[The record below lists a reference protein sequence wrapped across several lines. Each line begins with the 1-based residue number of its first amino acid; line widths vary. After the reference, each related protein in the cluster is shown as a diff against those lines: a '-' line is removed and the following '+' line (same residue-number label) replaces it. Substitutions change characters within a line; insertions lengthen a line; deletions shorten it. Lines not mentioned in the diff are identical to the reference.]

1 MPRGERKIVA
11 WSSESYPPDERQNF
25 ARYLC
30 RMRRVWVTGG
40 AGFIGSHLVRLLLTG
55 GDDREIH
62 TLDALTYAGNLANL
76 SDVLSHPRHTFHR
89 VDIADHEAIEALWNQ
104 APPDT
109 ILHLAAES
117 HVDRSILS
125 PMDFVHTNVIGT
137 VTLLEAARR
146 YWKGRT
152 DVLFYQVSTDEV
164 YGSLPEGA
172 FFTEGSP
179 YDPRSPYSASKAAA
193 DHFVR
198 AYGHTYGIPYLISNC
213 GNNYGPYQFPEKL
226 IPLTI
231 THLMERRP
239 IPVYGAG
246 QNVRDWIYVE
256 DHVQAIALLAERG
269 QPGHTYLIG
278 AENPRPNI
286 EVVRL
291 LCDIYDELTG
301 TSNSQ
306 SLITFVKDR
315 PGHDFR
321 YAIQPSAHL
330 KALGWQ
336 PAVSFEEGLRRT
348 VAWYLSHT
356 EWLAAVRSGEYQRY
370 YELQYRE
377 RLG

>member
-1 MPRGERKIVA
+1 
-11 WSSESYPPDERQNF
+11 
-25 ARYLC
+25 
-30 RMRRVWVTGG
+30 MRCVWVTGG
-40 AGFIGSHLVRLLLTG
+40 AGFIGNHLVRHLLATKAMW
-55 GDDREIH
+55 EIH
-62 TLDALTYAGNLANL
+62 TIDALTYAGNLANL
-76 SDVLSHPRHTFHR
+76 ADVLSHPRHTFHR
-89 VDIADHEAIEALWNQ
+89 LDIADRDAVEALWHQ
-104 APPDT
+104 APPDM

-137 VTLLEAARR
+137 ITLLEAARR
-146 YWKGRT
+146 HWKERT

-164 YGSLPEGA
+164 YGSLPEGG
-172 FFTEGSP
+172 FFTESSP

-239 IPVYGAG
+239 IPVYGTG

-256 DHVQAIALLAERG
+256 DHVRAIALLAEHGQRG
-269 QPGHTYLIG
+269 RTYLIG
-278 AENPRPNI
+278 AENPRRNI
-286 EVVRL
+286 EVVHL
-291 LCDIYDELTG
+291 LCDIYDELSG
-301 TSNSQ
+301 TNDSR

-321 YAIQPSAHL
+321 YAIAPSAHL

-336 PAVSFEEGLRRT
+336 PLVSFEEGLRHT
-348 VAWYLSHT
+348 IAWYISHPD
-356 EWLAAVRSGEYQRY
+356 WLASVRSGEYQRY

>member
-1 MPRGERKIVA
+1 M
-11 WSSESYPPDERQNF
+11 RQ
-25 ARYLC
+25 
-30 RMRRVWVTGG
+30 VWITGG
-40 AGFIGSHLVRLLLTG
+40 AGFIGSHLVRHVLYS
-55 GDDREIH
+55 REDWYVH
-62 TLDALTYAGNLANL
+62 TIDALTYAGNLANL
-76 SDVLSHPRHTFHR
+76 SDVLSHPRHTFHKI
-89 VDIADHEAIEALWNQ
+89 DIADRDAVEQVWAQTQPEM
-104 APPDT
+104 

-137 VTLLEAARR
+137 ITLLEAARHH
-146 YWKGRT
+146 WKGRT

-164 YGSLPEGA
+164 YGSLPEGG
-172 FFTEGSP
+172 FFTEASP

-231 THLMERRP
+231 THLIERKP
-239 IPVYGAG
+239 IPVYGTG

-256 DHVQAIALLAERG
+256 DHARAIALLAERG
-269 QPGHTYLIG
+269 KRGHTYLIG
-278 AENPRPNI
+278 AKNPRPNL

-301 TSNSQ
+301 SQ
-306 SLITFVKDR
+306 GSQALITFVKDR

-321 YAIQPSAHL
+321 YAIEPSPHL
-330 KALGWQ
+330 YEVGWQ
-336 PAVSFEEGLRRT
+336 PEVSFTEGLRRT
-348 VAWYLSHT
+348 VQWYLAHT
-356 EWLAAVRSGEYQRY
+356 EWLTAVRTGAYQQY
-370 YELQYRE
+370 YERQYGE
-377 RLG
+377 RLS